1 MIKLT
6 LILFATIFSDSTDN
20 LEQKASDY
28 FFDNFFQQ
36 DYAAYKVIE
45 FKNLTDTSKYYG
57 IIHKCE
63 NWDKET
69 KYQIMSTKPSE
80 SVDIKAKTKDIKVK
94 EIKKNSGRLKI
105 YVYSSVKVGDNYFV
119 SIATYKKL
127 HFANYYFIKFNKDG
141 NVIDTCRTGEI
152 I

>member
-6 LILFATIFSDSTDN
+6 LILLTITFSDSTDN

-28 FFDNFFQQ
+28 FFDNVFNQ
-36 DYAAYKVIE
+36 DYKEYKIIE

-63 NWDKET
+63 DWDKET
-69 KYQIMSTKPSE
+69 KYQIMSTKPGE
-80 SVDIKAKTKDIKVK
+80 SVDITAKTKDVKIKN
-94 EIKKNSGRLKI
+94 IKTNSGRLKI
-105 YVYSSVKVGDNYFV
+105 YVYSKVKVGDNYFV
-119 SIATYKKL
+119 SIATYRKL
-127 HFANYYFIKFNKDG
+127 HFANYYFIKFDKDG
-141 NVIDTCRTGEI
+141 NIIDTCSTGEI